1 MPSAGPPVNRA
12 EVEAFKTK
20 IDTLVS
26 RASRLVKMG
35 IPRDQLMGQ
44 LKTDD
49 LGLQLNFTPEQVGHF
64 YSELSQTHSGGWL
77 RRQPTRGEL
86 GSNS

>member
-1 MPSAGPPVNRA
+1 LDFDVAVPSAGPPVTRA

-26 RASRLVKMG
+26 RASVLVKNG
-35 IPRDQLMGQ
+35 VPKDQLMRQ

-49 LGLQLNFTPEQVGHF
+49 LGWTLAFTPDQVEHF
-64 YSELSQTHSGGWL
+64 Y
-77 RRQPTRGEL
+77 GEL
-86 GSNS
+86 TQSARESVAPAMAGR